1 MSTGKKVAGII
12 MSVFGGLFLF
22 SAVIF
27 AIVFLAVGRIMGNVR
42 QNAAEEFEEFSK
54 HAVETYGTITDVDSS
69 TTIEYYSEMDDSY
82 YQVAFSVSNS
92 SFREGDSIVI
102 YYDEDNPGSCM
113 APDLVEGTYETL
125 GTVFY
130 GVGAG
135 AGVFFGIMGLGL
147 LIGGIVLIKKSK
159 SS

>member
-1 MSTGKKVAGII
+1 M
-12 MSVFGGLFLF
+12 
-22 SAVIF
+22 
-27 AIVFLAVGRIMGNVR
+27 
-42 QNAAEEFEEFSK
+42 
-54 HAVETYGTITDVDSS
+54 ETYGTITDVDSS

-159 SS
+159 FS